1 MNGNASVSNNVPPIH
16 PSTMQEKVTR
26 STLRKV
32 ILGGGIGNLVEWFDF
47 AVYGYLASTIATL
60 FFPNQDP
67 TVSLLATFATFG
79 VSFLLRPLGGVYFG
93 ALGDKFGRRNTLS
106 LVIVLMSASTFV
118 IGLLPTHGQVGVLAP
133 VLLVLARCIQG
144 FSAGGEYA
152 GASSFV
158 IEYAPA
164 NRRAFFASA
173 LPASTTLAFVLAAG
187 LSALL
192 SATIPQPDFVAWGW
206 RIPFLLAGPL
216 GLLGLYLRLRLEDTP
231 AFHAVKKAGTVAKA
245 PLKETLRTQRK
256 PIFILFGFLMTNS
269 VGYYLLATYLPT
281 YFQTNVGL
289 GKTEAL
295 VTNMLALVVLI
306 ILTVV
311 FARVADRFGRKP
323 VALGACIGFVVL
335 TLPAF
340 YIAQQGTAAALLAA
354 QGLLALAQAGTS
366 AVTSLLLVEMFPT
379 RVRYS
384 CASISYNLAYM
395 IFGGT
400 APFVATWLVA
410 TTHQNLAPAFY
421 VIAVAVVSTLV
432 VLKMRETKGISLV
445 TEEDVAGNTGPA
457 VAAKA

>member
-1 MNGNASVSNNVPPIH
+1 MNGNASLSNNPPIH
-16 PSTMQEKVTR
+16 PTAVKPEVSR

-47 AVYGYLASTIATL
+47 AVYGYLASTIAAL

-67 TVSLLATFATFG
+67 TISLLATFATFG
-79 VSFLLRPLGGVYFG
+79 VSFLLRPLGGIYFG
-93 ALGDKFGRRNTLS
+93 ALGDRIGRRNTLS
-106 LVIVLMSASTFV
+106 LVIVLMSASTFA
-118 IGLLPTHGQVGVLAP
+118 IGLLPTHAQIGVLAP
-133 VLLVLARCIQG
+133 VLLVLARCLQG

-164 NRRAFFASA
+164 NKRAFFASA
-173 LPASTTLAFVLAAG
+173 LPVSTTLAFVLAAG

-192 SATIPQPDFVAWGW
+192 SAVVPAADFASWGW
-206 RIPFLLAGPL
+206 RLPFLLAGPL

-231 AFHAVKKAGTVAKA
+231 AFHAVKSAGTVAKS

-281 YFQTNVGL
+281 YFQATVGL

-295 VTNMLALVVLI
+295 VTNMVALIVLI

-311 FARVADRFGRKP
+311 FARLADRFGRKP
-323 VALGACIGFVVL
+323 IALAACIGYVVL

-340 YIAQQGTAAALLAA
+340 LIAQQGTVMALVAA
-354 QGLLALAQAGTS
+354 QGLLALAQAGTG
-366 AVTSLLLVEMFPT
+366 AVTALLLVEMFPT
-379 RVRYS
+379 RVRYT
-384 CASISYNLAYM
+384 CASVSYNLAYM
-395 IFGGT
+395 VFGGT

-410 TTHQNLAPAFY
+410 ATGQNLSPAFY
-421 VIAVAVVSTLV
+421 VIVVAVISTFA
-432 VLKMRETKGISLV
+432 VLKMRETKNISLV
-445 TEEDVAGNTGPA
+445 TEEDLAGAGPA
-457 VAAKA
+457 VSAKA